1 VGLGKVFK
9 PLFAKRHRK
18 KMSPGAERSA
28 LEEFNEKV
36 EYVRGLIQ
44 RMGYEGYVSDK
55 LEYEIARAIAKRLSA
70 LADYDLR
77 EIINEIFDNI
87 DKSLNIGENLRIVE
101 SILNKYASNTYDSEY
116 IESMYEAYQRWLES
130 QAQELREG
138 AESREHH
145 TEGWKS
151 VLSASASGQRKR
163 KRAEKRA
170 ERVEAKDMAELK
182 ELMAK
187 VSELASTLSE
197 MSAKLNELSG
207 NAQLAELTKELRV
220 LRARIEEV
228 SDAIEEIGA
237 AHALVMGRLKEL
249 ESAVKRL
256 ERELKELKDS
266 VESAEP
272 EGERERVGIRVDNR
286 VASAEPERASTDRG
300 PRESI
305 LRLELEV
312 EVSTRGARIR
322 LGERERKVDFRKV
335 AKWLMQL

>member
-1 VGLGKVFK
+1 
-9 PLFAKRHRK
+9 
-18 KMSPGAERSA
+18 MSPGAERSA

-55 LEYEIARAIAKRLSA
+55 LEYEIARAIARRLSA

-87 DKSLNIGENLRIVE
+87 DKSLNLGENLRIVE
-101 SILNKYASNTYDSEY
+101 SILSKYASSAYDSEY
-116 IESMYEAYQRWLES
+116 IESMYEAYQKWLES
-130 QAQELREG
+130 QAQERREK
-138 AESREHH
+138 AESRESYA
-145 TEGWKS
+145 EDWKS
-151 VLSASASGQRKR
+151 VLTASAGRAKSEKR
-163 KRAEKRA
+163 KRAKGA
-170 ERVEAKDMAELK
+170 ERAEAKDMAELR

-187 VSELASTLSE
+187 VSELASALSE
-197 MSAKLNELSG
+197 VSAKLNELSK
-207 NAQLAELTKELRV
+207 NTQLTELTKELRE
-220 LRARIEEV
+220 LRGRIEDI

-237 AHALVMGRLKEL
+237 AHALVTGRLKEL

-256 ERELKELKDS
+256 ERELRELRDS
-266 VESAEP
+266 VERAEP
-272 EGERERVGIRVDNR
+272 ERERERVGIRIDNR

-322 LGERERKVDFRKV
+322 LGERERKVDFKKV
-335 AKWLMQL
+335 ARWLMQL